1 MMLSEHSAD
10 ESVGVMALG
19 HGSEPRSARLDFQ
32 RHFVQLVVVQQQS
45 RVQQVVG
52 HFGDQFNFVRCL
64 LEVADL
70 ADHVRNL
77 LNN

>member
-10 ESVGVMALG
+10 ESVGVVAMG
-19 HGSEPRSARLDFQ
+19 QGGEPRSARLDFQ
-32 RHFVQLVVVQQQS
+32 RHGVQLFVVQQQG

-52 HFGDQFNFVRCL
+52 HFGDQIDFVRRL

-77 LNN
+77 YN